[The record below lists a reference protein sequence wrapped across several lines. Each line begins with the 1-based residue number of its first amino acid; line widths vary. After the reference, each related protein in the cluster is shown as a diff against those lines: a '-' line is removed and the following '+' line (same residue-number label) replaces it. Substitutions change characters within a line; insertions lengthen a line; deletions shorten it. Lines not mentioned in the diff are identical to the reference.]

1 MTTGEE
7 APRDKKDDV
16 PNLRLEFLEKLRGIA
31 KDAFA
36 TLGVMDNVLE
46 APPAGERVTTFDL
59 LSSNG
64 WVNSPDTWTC
74 KLADSENDIV
84 KSNVNAVDAAA
95 RSLLSGIDSEI
106 SNIYANDRATVPKG
120 DPDAVW
126 SRF

>member
-1 MTTGEE
+1 MTTGDE
-7 APRDKKDDV
+7 APRNKKDDV
-16 PNLRLEFLEKLRGIA
+16 QNRRLEFLEKLRGTA
-31 KDAFA
+31 KSAFA
-36 TLGVMDNVLE
+36 RLGVMSNVLE
-46 APPAGERVTTFDL
+46 VPPAGEGVTTFDL
-59 LSSNG
+59 QSSNG

-126 SRF
+126 SPF